1 MPRALCYCAGALL
14 SGAAGQ
20 TQHRARKSSATRSRC
35 FTGTVAPSAT
45 YSESL
50 ELILHFLALI
60 SGTKVN
66 WDNSEFTPISLR
78 GWFKNTCNVS
88 FKIISFDWKYLEMFL
103 STGFKRCHF
112 FMNAETLINQIP
124 KALTQLSGLQL
135 FLFLLLLLMK
145 INAIKKIPAAL
156 LNCILSSLP
165 PDSPT
170 RCFTMLDTGLF
181 TLFSRECRAK
191 PWLGTTNL

>member
-1 MPRALCYCAGALL
+1 MVFIFSSPGRFYFVSTGAATGCAVLFFAMPRALCYCPGALL

-20 TQHRARKSSATRSRC
+20 TQHRARKSSATRGRC

-135 FLFLLLLLMK
+135 FLFLLLLFVK
-145 INAIKKIPAAL
+145 INAIKKNP
-156 LNCILSSLP
+156 SSSVKLYP
-165 PDSPT
+165 QQSP
-170 RCFTMLDTGLF
+170 
-181 TLFSRECRAK
+181 S
-191 PWLGTTNL
+191 

>member
-1 MPRALCYCAGALL
+1 MLFYSAQDHCSPCYCTGALL
-14 SGAAGQ
+14 RGASGQSQAEGM
-20 TQHRARKSSATRSRC
+20 KKLSC
-35 FTGTVAPSAT
+35 FTGIVAPSAT

-50 ELILHFLALI
+50 ELTLQFLALI

-78 GWFKNTCNVS
+78 VWFKNICNVS

-112 FMNAETLINQIP
+112 FMNAETLINKIP

-135 FLFLLLLLMK
+135 FLFLLLWFVK
-145 INAIKKIPAAL
+145 INAIKKNP
-156 LNCILSSLP
+156 SSSVKLYP
-165 PDSPT
+165 QQSP
-170 RCFTMLDTGLF
+170 
-181 TLFSRECRAK
+181 S
-191 PWLGTTNL
+191 W

>member
-1 MPRALCYCAGALL
+1 MLCVIVLELFLVVFQDRPR
-14 SGAAGQ
+14 
-20 TQHRARKSSATRSRC
+20 HRAWKSSAVHDRC
-35 FTGTVAPSAT
+35 FTGIVAPSAT

-50 ELILHFLALI
+50 ELTLHFLALI

-112 FMNAETLINQIP
+112 FMNAESLINKIP

-135 FLFLLLLLMK
+135 FLFLLLRFVK
-145 INAIKKIPAAL
+145 INAIKKNSQQLCWTVSSAVSLLIAL
-156 LNCILSSLP
+156 
-165 PDSPT
+165 PDVLQ
-170 RCFTMLDTGLF
+170 C
-181 TLFSRECRAK
+181 
-191 PWLGTTNL
+191 